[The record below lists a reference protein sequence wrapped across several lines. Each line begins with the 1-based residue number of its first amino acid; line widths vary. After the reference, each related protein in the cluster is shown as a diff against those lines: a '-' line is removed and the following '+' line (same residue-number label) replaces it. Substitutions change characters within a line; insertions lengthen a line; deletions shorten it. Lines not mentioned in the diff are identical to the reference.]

1 MQQSKPLE
9 RCEDAL
15 ELARRSC
22 WDNVVR
28 GRFKY
33 LRVSVREG
41 RVRVSCPTRISQR
54 ALTRFIEENLEKVA
68 FWMCTQKAQLESR
81 RNANP
86 LSAWLCN
93 GGRVAYEGKVLT
105 LRCDP
110 NIAHTQRS
118 VHTDELLVRAEA
130 TASAEEFAAVVQK
143 WLKERF
149 AERLP
154 ERISFWANKTG
165 LHPKKVSISN
175 AKKQWGSCT
184 RQSAIRLSWRLI
196 CLPAAA
202 LDYVIVHELV
212 HLQHFDH
219 SSAFWT
225 DVQTIYPETP
235 SVRRYLKTVRA
246 TDLF

>member
-1 MQQSKPLE
+1 MPDANQSTGPY
-9 RCEDAL
+9 
-15 ELARRSC
+15 SIH
-22 WDNVVR
+22 R
-28 GRFKY
+28 GESGKSRF
-33 LRVSVREG
+33 LDVHE
-41 RVRVSCPTRISQR
+41 
-54 ALTRFIEENLEKVA
+54 
-68 FWMCTQKAQLESR
+68 KAQLESR

-110 NIAHTQRS
+110 NIARTQRS

-130 TASAEEFAAVVQK
+130 TASAEEIAAVVQK

-184 RQSAIRLSWRLI
+184 RQGAIRLSWRLI

-212 HLQHFDH
+212 HLRHFDH
-219 SSAFWT
+219 SSAFWN

>member
-130 TASAEEFAAVVQK
+130 TASAEEIAAVVQK

-212 HLQHFDH
+212 HLRHFDH

>member
-86 LSAWLCN
+86 LSACLCD

-130 TASAEEFAAVVQK
+130 TASAEEIAAVVQK

-175 AKKQWGSCT
+175 AKKQWGSCS

-212 HLQHFDH
+212 HLRHFDH

>member
-1 MQQSKPLE
+1 MQQSKPLG

-41 RVRVSCPTRISQR
+41 RVRVSCPTRVSQR
-54 ALTRFIEENLEKVA
+54 ALARFIEENLEKVA

-86 LSAWLCN
+86 LSACLCD

-130 TASAEEFAAVVQK
+130 TASAEEIAAVVQK

-212 HLQHFDH
+212 HLRHFDH
-219 SSAFWT
+219 SSAFWA

>member
-110 NIAHTQRS
+110 NIARTQRS

-130 TASAEEFAAVVQK
+130 TASAEEIAAVVQK

-149 AERLP
+149 AERLS
-154 ERISFWANKTG
+154 ERVSFWADKTG

-175 AKKQWGSCT
+175 AKKQWG
-184 RQSAIRLSWRLI
+184 R
-196 CLPAAA
+196 
-202 LDYVIVHELV
+202 
-212 HLQHFDH
+212 
-219 SSAFWT
+219 
-225 DVQTIYPETP
+225 
-235 SVRRYLKTVRA
+235 
-246 TDLF
+246 

>member
-15 ELARRSC
+15 ELVRRSC

-41 RVRVSCPTRISQR
+41 RVRVSCPTRVSQR
-54 ALTRFIEENLEKVA
+54 ALARFIEENLEKVA

-86 LSAWLCN
+86 LSACLCD

-130 TASAEEFAAVVQK
+130 TASAEEIAAVVQK

-154 ERISFWANKTG
+154 ECISFWANKTG

-212 HLQHFDH
+212 HLRHFDH
-219 SSAFWT
+219 SSAFWN

-246 TDLF
+246 ADLF

>member
-1 MQQSKPLE
+1 MQQSDSLE

-41 RVRVSCPTRISQR
+41 RVRVSCPTRVSQR
-54 ALTRFIEENLEKVA
+54 ALARFIEETLEKVA

-86 LSAWLCN
+86 LSACLCD

-110 NIAHTQRS
+110 NIARTQRS

-130 TASAEEFAAVVQK
+130 TASAEEIAAVVQK

-184 RQSAIRLSWRLI
+184 RQGAIRLSWRLI

>member
-41 RVRVSCPTRISQR
+41 RVRVSCPTRVSQR
-54 ALTRFIEENLEKVA
+54 ALARFIEENLEKVA

-86 LSAWLCN
+86 LSACLCD

-130 TASAEEFAAVVQK
+130 TASAEEIAAVVQK

-175 AKKQWGSCT
+175 AKKQWGSCS

-212 HLQHFDH
+212 HLRHFDH

>member
-9 RCEDAL
+9 RREEAL

-41 RVRVSCPTRISQR
+41 RVRVSCPTRISQQ

-86 LSAWLCN
+86 LSARLCD
-93 GGRVAYEGKVLT
+93 GGRVAYEGKVLR

-110 NIAHTQRS
+110 NIARTQQS
-118 VHTDELLVRAEA
+118 ALTDELLVRAEA
-130 TASAEEFAAVVQK
+130 TASVEK
-143 WLKERF
+143 
-149 AERLP
+149 
-154 ERISFWANKTG
+154 I
-165 LHPKKVSISN
+165 
-175 AKKQWGSCT
+175 
-184 RQSAIRLSWRLI
+184 
-196 CLPAAA
+196 AAA
-202 LDYVIVHELV
+202 LGVSIQSLFEQADDEKVEGYIKIKGK
-212 HLQHFDH
+212 
-219 SSAFWT
+219 
-225 DVQTIYPETP
+225 IYQFYNIKE
-235 SVRRYLKTVRA
+235 LKTI
-246 TDLF
+246 LINNISQNQLIL

>member
-9 RCEDAL
+9 RREEAL

-86 LSAWLCN
+86 LSALLCD
-93 GGRVAYEGKVLT
+93 GGRVAYEGKVLR

-110 NIAHTQRS
+110 NIARTQQS
-118 VHTDELLVRAEA
+118 AHTDELLVRAEVAQRTFCGTLVRARLLLGGQNRSASEESQYQQCQKAVGQLHA
-130 TASAEEFAAVVQK
+130 TRCGTAFLAF
-143 WLKERF
+143 
-149 AERLP
+149 
-154 ERISFWANKTG
+154 G
-165 LHPKKVSISN
+165 LFTCGGIGLCHRARACP
-175 AKKQWGSCT
+175 
-184 RQSAIRLSWRLI
+184 
-196 CLPAAA
+196 PAAFRSFFR
-202 LDYVIVHELV
+202 LLE
-212 HLQHFDH
+212 
-219 SSAFWT
+219 
-225 DVQTIYPETP
+225 
-235 SVRRYLKTVRA
+235 
-246 TDLF
+246 

>member
-1 MQQSKPLE
+1 MQQSDPLE
-9 RCEDAL
+9 RREEAL

-41 RVRVSCPTRISQR
+41 RVRVSCPTRVSQR
-54 ALTRFIEENLEKVA
+54 ALARFIEENLEKVA

-86 LSAWLCN
+86 LSACLCD

-130 TASAEEFAAVVQK
+130 TASAEEIAAVVQK

-154 ERISFWANKTG
+154 ERISFWADKTG

-184 RQSAIRLSWRLI
+184 RQGAIRLSWRLI

-202 LDYVIVHELV
+202 LDYVIVHEIV

-219 SSAFWT
+219 SSAFWN
-225 DVQTIYPETP
+225 DVQAIYPETP
-235 SVRRYLKTVRA
+235 SVIRLQRKWDGRRK
-246 TDLF
+246 

>member
-1 MQQSKPLE
+1 MQQSDSLE

-41 RVRVSCPTRISQR
+41 RVRVSCPTRVSQR
-54 ALTRFIEENLEKVA
+54 ALARFIEENLEKVA

-86 LSAWLCN
+86 LSACLCD

-110 NIAHTQRS
+110 NIARTQRS

-130 TASAEEFAAVVQK
+130 TASAEEIAAVVQK

-165 LHPKKVSISN
+165 LHPEKVSISN

-184 RQSAIRLSWRLI
+184 RQGAIRLSWRLI

>member
-1 MQQSKPLE
+1 MQQSDSLE

-41 RVRVSCPTRISQR
+41 RVRVSCPTRVSQR
-54 ALTRFIEENLEKVA
+54 ALARFIEENLEKVA

-86 LSAWLCN
+86 LSACLCD

-130 TASAEEFAAVVQK
+130 TASAEEIAAVVQK

-184 RQSAIRLSWRLI
+184 RQGAIRLSWRLI

-246 TDLF
+246 ADLF

>member
-1 MQQSKPLE
+1 MQPSDPLE
-9 RCEDAL
+9 RREEAL

-41 RVRVSCPTRISQR
+41 RVRVSCPARVSQR

-68 FWMCTQKAQLESR
+68 FWMCTQKAQLESC

-130 TASAEEFAAVVQK
+130 TASAEEIAAVVQK

-212 HLQHFDH
+212 HLRHFDH

>member
-9 RCEDAL
+9 RREEAL

-130 TASAEEFAAVVQK
+130 TASAEEIAAVVQK

-235 SVRRYLKTVRA
+235 SVRRYLQTVRA

>member
-41 RVRVSCPTRISQR
+41 RVRVSCPARVSHR

-86 LSAWLCN
+86 LSACLCD
-93 GGRVAYEGKVLT
+93 GGCVAYEGKVLT

-130 TASAEEFAAVVQK
+130 TASAEEIAAVVQK

-212 HLQHFDH
+212 HLRHFDH

>member
-1 MQQSKPLE
+1 MQQSDSLE

-41 RVRVSCPTRISQR
+41 RVRVSCPTRVSQR
-54 ALTRFIEENLEKVA
+54 ALARFIEENLEKVA

-86 LSAWLCN
+86 LSACLCD

-130 TASAEEFAAVVQK
+130 TASAEEIAAVVQK

-212 HLQHFDH
+212 HLRHFDH

>member
-9 RCEDAL
+9 RREEAL

-41 RVRVSCPTRISQR
+41 RVRVSCPARVSQR

-110 NIAHTQRS
+110 NIARTQRS

-130 TASAEEFAAVVQK
+130 TASAEEIAAVVQK

-154 ERISFWANKTG
+154 ERVSFWADKTG

-184 RQSAIRLSWRLI
+184 RQGAIRLSWRLI

-202 LDYVIVHELV
+202 LDYAIVHELV
-212 HLQHFDH
+212 HLRHFDH

-246 TDLF
+246 AELF

>member
-9 RCEDAL
+9 RREEAL

-41 RVRVSCPTRISQR
+41 RVRVSCPARVSQR

-130 TASAEEFAAVVQK
+130 TASAEEIAAVVQK

>member
-9 RCEDAL
+9 RREEAL

-41 RVRVSCPTRISQR
+41 RVCVSCPTRVSQR
-54 ALTRFIEENLEKVA
+54 ALARFIEENLEKVA
-68 FWMCTQKAQLESR
+68 FWMCSQKAQLESR

-93 GGRVAYEGKVLT
+93 GGRVAYEGKVLW

-110 NIAHTQRS
+110 NIARTQRS

-130 TASAEEFAAVVQK
+130 TASAEEIAAVVQK

-184 RQSAIRLSWRLI
+184 RQGAIRLSWRLI
-196 CLPAAA
+196 CLPESA

-212 HLQHFDH
+212 HLRHFDH
-219 SSAFWT
+219 SSAFWN

>member
-1 MQQSKPLE
+1 MQQSDPLE
-9 RCEDAL
+9 RREEAL

-41 RVRVSCPTRISQR
+41 RVRVSCPTRVSQR

-130 TASAEEFAAVVQK
+130 TASAEEIAAVVQK

-235 SVRRYLKTVRA
+235 SVRQYLKTVRA

>member
-9 RCEDAL
+9 RREEAL

-22 WDNVVR
+22 WDNVVS

-41 RVRVSCPTRISQR
+41 RVRVSCPARVSQR

-130 TASAEEFAAVVQK
+130 TASAEEIAAVVQK

>member
-1 MQQSKPLE
+1 MQQSDSLE

-41 RVRVSCPTRISQR
+41 RVRVSCPARVSQR

-86 LSAWLCN
+86 LSACLCD

-130 TASAEEFAAVVQK
+130 TASAEEIAAVVQK

-184 RQSAIRLSWRLI
+184 RQGAIRLSWRLI

-246 TDLF
+246 ADLF

>member
-41 RVRVSCPTRISQR
+41 RVRVSCPTRVSQR
-54 ALTRFIEENLEKVA
+54 ALARFIEENLEKVA

-86 LSAWLCN
+86 LSACLCD

-130 TASAEEFAAVVQK
+130 TASAEEIAAVVQK

-212 HLQHFDH
+212 HLRHFDH

>member
-130 TASAEEFAAVVQK
+130 TASAEEIAAVVQK

-184 RQSAIRLSWRLI
+184 RQSAIWLSWRLI

-212 HLQHFDH
+212 HLRHFDH

>member
-15 ELARRSC
+15 ELVRRSC

-41 RVRVSCPTRISQR
+41 RVRVSCPTRVSQR
-54 ALTRFIEENLEKVA
+54 ALARFIEENLEKVA
-68 FWMCTQKAQLESR
+68 FWVCTQKAQLESR

-86 LSAWLCN
+86 LSACLCD

-130 TASAEEFAAVVQK
+130 TASAEEIAAVVQK

-212 HLQHFDH
+212 HLRHFDH

>member
-9 RCEDAL
+9 CCEDAL

-54 ALTRFIEENLEKVA
+54 ALIRFIEENLEKVA

-105 LRCDP
+105 LRCDS
-110 NIAHTQRS
+110 NIARTQRS

-130 TASAEEFAAVVQK
+130 TASAEEIAAVVQK

-154 ERISFWANKTG
+154 ERISFWADKTG

-184 RQSAIRLSWRLI
+184 RQGAIRLSWRLI

-212 HLQHFDH
+212 HLRHFDH
-219 SSAFWT
+219 SSAFWN

-246 TDLF
+246 ADLF

>member
-54 ALTRFIEENLEKVA
+54 ALARFIEENLEKVA

-130 TASAEEFAAVVQK
+130 TASAEEIAAVVQK

-196 CLPAAA
+196 GLPAAA

-212 HLQHFDH
+212 HLRHFDH

>member
-1 MQQSKPLE
+1 
-9 RCEDAL
+9 
-15 ELARRSC
+15 
-22 WDNVVR
+22 
-28 GRFKY
+28 
-33 LRVSVREG
+33 
-41 RVRVSCPTRISQR
+41 
-54 ALTRFIEENLEKVA
+54 
-68 FWMCTQKAQLESR
+68 MCTQKAQLESR

-86 LSAWLCN
+86 LSACLCD

-130 TASAEEFAAVVQK
+130 TASAEEIAAVVQK

-154 ERISFWANKTG
+154 ERISFWADKTG

-184 RQSAIRLSWRLI
+184 RQGAIRLSWRLI

-212 HLQHFDH
+212 HLRHFDH

-246 TDLF
+246 ADLF

>member
-1 MQQSKPLE
+1 MQQSDSLE

-41 RVRVSCPTRISQR
+41 RVRVSCPARVSQR
-54 ALTRFIEENLEKVA
+54 ALARFIEENLEKVA

-86 LSAWLCN
+86 LSACLCD

-130 TASAEEFAAVVQK
+130 TASAEEIAAVVQK

-175 AKKQWGSCT
+175 AKKQWGSCS

-212 HLQHFDH
+212 HLRHFDH
-219 SSAFWT
+219 SSAFWN

>member
-130 TASAEEFAAVVQK
+130 TASAEEIAAVVQK

>member
-41 RVRVSCPTRISQR
+41 RVRVSCPTRVSQR
-54 ALTRFIEENLEKVA
+54 ALARFIEENLEKVA
-68 FWMCTQKAQLESR
+68 FCMCTQKAQLESR

-86 LSAWLCN
+86 LSACLCD

-130 TASAEEFAAVVQK
+130 TASAEEIAAVVQK
-143 WLKERF
+143 WLRERF

-212 HLQHFDH
+212 HLRHFDH